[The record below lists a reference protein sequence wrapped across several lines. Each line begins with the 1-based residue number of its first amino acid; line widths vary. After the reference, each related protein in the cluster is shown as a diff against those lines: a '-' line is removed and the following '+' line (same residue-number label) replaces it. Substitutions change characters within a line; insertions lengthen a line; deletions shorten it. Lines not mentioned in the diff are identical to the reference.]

1 VRSLSEISKGMFGEE
16 IKLKTK
22 QIDQMFEMSKA
33 RFEQGQATERA
44 KLTAGRAGGGN
55 KWTDLTAAQ
64 QMDARNKA
72 TTAWSNLSYVDRSKA
87 EKEGGRDAWIER
99 QAKYLATGES
109 GGGVGGGTVSPED
122 EALINKYR

>member
-1 VRSLSEISKGMFGEE
+1 MAELLGKRADTVFDMYKLEETNRNALRVANVRGTG
-16 IKLKTK
+16 
-22 QIDQMFEMSKA
+22 
-33 RFEQGQATERA
+33 
-44 KLTAGRAGGGN
+44 AGAGGGN

-72 TTAWSNLSYVDRSKA
+72 TTAWGNLSGIERLKA
-87 EKEGGRDAWIER
+87 NKEVGREAWIEN
-99 QAKYLATGES
+99 QAKYLATGAS